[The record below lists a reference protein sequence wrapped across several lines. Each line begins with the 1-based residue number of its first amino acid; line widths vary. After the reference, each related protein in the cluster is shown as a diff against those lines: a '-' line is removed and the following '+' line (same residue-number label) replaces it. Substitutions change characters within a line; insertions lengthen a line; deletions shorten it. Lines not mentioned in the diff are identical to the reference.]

1 MIEDLIKH
9 FEEELKYIES
19 GDKTVGNLLINI
31 LNICANYNSNFTDA
45 NIKLLLNKCINA
57 LNTNVLSPLTLNE
70 GEFKYIQYGLSQ
82 NRRNP
87 YIFMDIDGMFYDKAF
102 VRNGTIGYDSFTG
115 KTIEELLVSGFSID
129 ELDINKYFNYYDD
142 ERIFIIAGSQITPIY
157 FNKAYIKQKDINK
170 NYYPPQSIV
179 LNLDII
185 LDTNN
190 KKYINCIKSSN
201 PSLLKLNSIYRL
213 NIQEDGNKDLIK
225 FGVNFKYNKNA
236 VYNEKRSAFCL

>member
-1 MIEDLIKH
+1 MIENLIKH

-31 LNICANYNSNFTDA
+31 LNVCANYNNNFTDA
-45 NIKLLLNKCINA
+45 DIKLLLNKCINA

-87 YIFMDIDGMFYDKAF
+87 YIFMDTDGIFYDKAF

-115 KTIEELLVSGFSID
+115 KNLEET
-129 ELDINKYFNYYDD
+129 DIFNTVDITEYKNYYDD
-142 ERIFIIAGSQITPIY
+142 ERIFIMNSLYITPVY
-157 FNKAYIKQKDINK
+157 FNKAYIKEKYITKKYIPLQ
-170 NYYPPQSIV
+170 PIV
-179 LNLDII
+179 LNLYVFVDI
-185 LDTNN
+185 TS
-190 KKYINCIKSSN
+190 KTYINCIKSSN
-201 PSLLKLNSIYRL
+201 PSLLKLNSLYNL
-213 NIQEDGNKDLIK
+213 NIQEDHNEDLVK
-225 FGVNFKYNKNA
+225 FGVNFKYNKDA

>member
-31 LNICANYNSNFTDA
+31 LDFILRNNNNATVNDV
-45 NIKLLLNKCINA
+45 KRLLSQCINA
-57 LNTNVLSPLTLNE
+57 LNTNVLSPLTLEE

-87 YIFMDIDGMFYDKAF
+87 YIFMDTDGIFYDKAF

-129 ELDINKYFNYYDD
+129 ELDINRYFNYYND
-142 ERIFIIAGSQITPIY
+142 ERIFIITG
-157 FNKAYIKQKDINK
+157 
-170 NYYPPQSIV
+170 
-179 LNLDII
+179 
-185 LDTNN
+185 
-190 KKYINCIKSSN
+190 
-201 PSLLKLNSIYRL
+201 
-213 NIQEDGNKDLIK
+213 
-225 FGVNFKYNKNA
+225 
-236 VYNEKRSAFCL
+236 